1 MANIDYGFKVKEEEK
16 ERGCSI
22 VTLGKRRPT
31 LPKHLTSFHPR
42 PRARSPESAQHWEVS
57 DSPPNIGGEDTA
69 QMNDRHRKWVL
80 PRVSGSGYAFRTS
93 LSFHKQ
99 DEILHT
105 LSDQAEKANGT
116 WGFGYQH
123 V

>member
-1 MANIDYGFKVKEEEK
+1 MANIDCGFKVKEEEEER
-16 ERGCSI
+16 ERGCLI

-31 LPKHLTSFHPR
+31 LPKHLTSL
-42 PRARSPESAQHWEVS
+42 PRARSPESAQHWEVP

-69 QMNDRHRKWVL
+69 QMNDRHRKW
-80 PRVSGSGYAFRTS
+80 GSGYAFRTS

-99 DEILHT
+99 DELLRT
-105 LSDQAEKANGT
+105 LSNQAEKAKGT

>member
-1 MANIDYGFKVKEEEK
+1 MTNIDCGFKVKEEEER
-16 ERGCSI
+16 ERGCLI

-31 LPKHLTSFHPR
+31 LPKHLTSL

-80 PRVSGSGYAFRTS
+80 PGVSGSGYAFRTS

-99 DEILHT
+99 DELLRT
-105 LSDQAEKANGT
+105 LSNQAEKANGT

-123 V
+123 I